1 MIAPQDPLGQF
12 TRPHRVKLVAGK
24 QWQTS
29 WLLEG
34 WIHTVTL
41 VSLDSPLIKGPLYSG
56 TVNLFCS
63 LYKFV
68 DYGFYSVY
76 DFSIT
81 ISLYL
86 LPLPAA
92 GAEYKGDR

>member
-1 MIAPQDPLGQF
+1 MIPPQDPLGPF

-24 QWQTS
+24 QGQAP
-29 WLLEG
+29 WLLKG
-34 WIHTVTL
+34 WVHAVTL

-56 TVNLFCS
+56 AVNLFCS
-63 LYKFV
+63 LCKFV

-81 ISLYL
+81 ISLCL
-86 LPLPAA
+86 L